1 MITLPAPNNSF
12 QRKLSRTTHILSTAE
27 ATEMASSRAC
37 AMFQP
42 DGPRYMRVT
51 TPIWED
57 ITNLPGILHAVE
69 IPVGY
74 RFDGASIP
82 RLAWAIIGPPFEPDF
97 CLAACVHDYYCDHSH
112 EIGDYQAR
120 VIGDAVFFALLKKA
134 GVPRWR
140 RVLMYMAVRLNSWWF
155 HGSQPCAK

>member
-1 MITLPAPNNSF
+1 
-12 QRKLSRTTHILSTAE
+12 
-27 ATEMASSRAC
+27 
-37 AMFQP
+37 MFKP
-42 DGPRYMRVT
+42 DGPRCMRVT

-57 ITNLPGILHAVE
+57 VTTLEGVFHAVQ
-69 IPVGY
+69 IPTGY

-82 RLAWAIIGPPFEPDF
+82 RLAWSIIGAPFDPQY
-97 CLAACVHDYYCDHSH
+97 CLAACIHDWYCEHSH

-134 GVPRWR
+134 GVPHWR

-155 HGSQPCAK
+155 YGRQPCAK